1 MLVHYQKKEKKKKIK
16 IKIKIKKMN
25 DFLHILVYFPLL
37 ILLSAKAIVKILAMW
52 FLASNWIRKTKIPE
66 HFVKYNLI
74 QLRR

>member
-1 MLVHYQKKEKKKKIK
+1 MS
-16 IKIKIKKMN
+16 

-37 ILLSAKAIVKILAMW
+37 ILLSAKAIVKILALW
-52 FLASNWIRKTKIPE
+52 SLASNWIRKTKIPE